1 MKKIGIIGSR
11 DLACKI
17 LEWIVNDD
25 NVEVVGV
32 VAPPFKGW
40 WIDNLRETSIR
51 LNLHVFDNLNDLI
64 STRPEVI
71 FSINYWKIID
81 EDTIKKIPGGIINIH
96 HSYLLKYRGRYSTSW
111 AIINAR
117 KLNCWY
123 HGTTLH
129 YITKDLDAGP
139 IIASYKC
146 EILEIDTAEILFER
160 VEKLAIKMFIENFQK
175 IINSQIENYLEP
187 DSNFIYYDIDS
198 KNEIEI
204 NYGTPIAEVYDIIRA
219 WSFKDRPKP
228 YFLFNNHKILLS
240 LTE

>member
-11 DLACKI
+11 ALACNI
-17 LEWIVNDD
+17 LEWIVNEGD
-25 NVEVVGV
+25 VEIVGV

-40 WIDNLRETSIR
+40 WNDNLRDIAIR
-51 LNLHVFDNLNDLI
+51 LNLQVFDELNDLV
-64 STRPEVI
+64 SKQPELI

-81 EDTIKKIPGGIINIH
+81 EDTIKKIPAGIINIH

-146 EILEIDTAEILFER
+146 EILETDTAEVLFER
-160 VEKLAIKMFIENFQK
+160 VEKLAIKMFKENFQK
-175 IINSQIENYLEP
+175 AVNRQIEKYLEP
-187 DSNFIYYDIDS
+187 DLNYFYYDIDS

-204 NYGTPIAEVYDIIRA
+204 IYGTPIAEVYDIIRA

-228 YFLFNNHKILLS
+228 YFVFNNRKILLS
-240 LTE
+240 LNE

>member
-1 MKKIGIIGSR
+1 MKKIAIIGSR

-17 LEWIVNDD
+17 LEWIVDQNS
-25 NVEVVGV
+25 VLIVGV

-40 WIDNLRETSIR
+40 WNDNLRDTAIR
-51 LNLHVFDNLNDLI
+51 LNLPLFDDLKELI
-64 STRPEVI
+64 SNQPEVI
-71 FSINYWKIID
+71 FSINYWKIIE
-81 EDTIKKIPGGIINIH
+81 EDIIKKLPGGIINIH

-129 YITKDLDAGP
+129 YITKELDAGP

-146 EILEIDTAEILFER
+146 EILDADTAELLFER
-160 VEKLAIKMFIENFQK
+160 VENLALKMFKENFGK
-175 IINSQIENYLEP
+175 VVNLQIDNYLEP
-187 DSNFIYYDIDS
+187 DPNFFYYDIDS
-198 KNEIEI
+198 KNEINI
-204 NYGTPIAEVYDIIRA
+204 NYGTPIEEVYDMVRA

-228 YFLFNNHKILLS
+228 YFVFNTKKIYIS
-240 LTE
+240 LNE